1 MLDLLNKVLTVLCI
15 LCLINLNIVKVS
27 KLEDLG
33 VETAILSFD
42 RKKSSL
48 EVYELSSKGASNF
61 LDSTDTV
68 NNFALHFKG
77 NIVYMKIHKSFMK
90 LIVACYYIFSK
101 LLCRNTQ
108 YQRSSQCA
116 VEKSSRS
123 VQRKI

>member
-1 MLDLLNKVLTVLCI
+1 M
-15 LCLINLNIVKVS
+15 S

-48 EVYELSSKGASNF
+48 EVFELSSKGATDF

-77 NIVYMKIHKSFMK
+77 IGYMKIHRNG
-90 LIVACYYIFSK
+90 LRPIIVHIYIIQFYEINCC
-101 LLCRNTQ
+101 LLLHL
-108 YQRSSQCA
+108 
-116 VEKSSRS
+116 
-123 VQRKI
+123 